1 MRRSSSLA
9 VEISTA
15 VPGVS
20 ARRLEGWSHDGLGAD
35 RRLPFGD
42 QVAHYRQLA
51 ELAGP
56 GRGRSADVAALR
68 LAAHGFVCDRLRGA
82 LLRNLNIP
90 DVAPPKITLDLSSE
104 ESSDA
109 VFGQLEEVARTISTS
124 LCDIPPPIR
133 HVIERLKRNVYH
145 VSARVGEPG
154 EAVFRSAIVNFL
166 CLLLGG
172 EIYDVQPIAAMFG
185 VDPSTVEPDAVDFI
199 NQHLRVTT
207 WEIDE
212 AYRSTPLDQI
222 AVMAKWL
229 RERADLTIPVLGL
242 DVASASQLDQI
253 AALLAPYVLHV
264 ISMIVPRADE
274 ARRFV
279 AELELPAALAVP
291 ELAAEPLSA

>member
-35 RRLPFGD
+35 RRLPFAD

-82 LLRNLNIP
+82 LLRSLNIS
-90 DVAPPKITLDLSSE
+90 DVARPEIPLDLSSG
-104 ESSDA
+104 ESGDVA
-109 VFGQLEEVARTISTS
+109 FNQIEEVAHAISTS
-124 LCDIPPPIR
+124 LREIPLPMR
-133 HVIERLKRNVYH
+133 HVVERLRRNVYD
-145 VSARVGEPG
+145 VSARMGEPG

-172 EIYDVQPIAAMFG
+172 EIYDAQPIAAMFG
-185 VDPSTVEPDAVDFI
+185 VDPSAVEPDTVDFI
-199 NQHLRVTT
+199 NQNFRVTT

-242 DVASASQLDQI
+242 DVASASQLDQL

-264 ISMIVPRADE
+264 ISMIAPRSDE
-274 ARRFV
+274 ARWFV
-279 AELELPAALAVP
+279 SELELPAALTVP
-291 ELAAEPLSA
+291 ELAAQPLSA